1 MLIYLNIARVII
13 GTLNLGGTILA
24 ILKGFDAVLI
34 TGIVLAVLGVLV
46 GVGYWGI
53 SFVSKRPRKRAVK
66 VLVVS
71 LATVGICFTLD
82 IVANIAM
89 DVRAEQIKVQHE
101 KQAFDEAKAAF
112 KMDYLLLGGSL
123 EQAGDKQIE
132 YWMNQ
137 INNHGASDQADE
149 MRDNILAASKSEL
162 DSVDMYETSIKDDYQ
177 KLKKNQT
184 NKNQIKKYRKAYQIV
199 MKQIKLVKHPVG
211 DYDSFQDK
219 FNQDDTQ
226 TGQAFETVK

>member
-1 MLIYLNIARVII
+1 VLIYLNIARIII

-82 IVANIAM
+82 VVVNIAM
-89 DVRAEQIKVQHE
+89 DVRAEQIKVQHQ
-101 KQAFDEAKAAF
+101 KQAFGEAKAAF
-112 KMDYLLLGGSL
+112 KMEYLLLGGSL

-137 INNHGASDQADE
+137 INNHGASDQAND
-149 MRDNILAASKSEL
+149 MRDNILVASKSKLE
-162 DSVDMYETSIKDDYQ
+162 SVDMYETSVKHDYR

-184 NKNQIKKYRKAYQIV
+184 NKAQIKKYRKAYQTV